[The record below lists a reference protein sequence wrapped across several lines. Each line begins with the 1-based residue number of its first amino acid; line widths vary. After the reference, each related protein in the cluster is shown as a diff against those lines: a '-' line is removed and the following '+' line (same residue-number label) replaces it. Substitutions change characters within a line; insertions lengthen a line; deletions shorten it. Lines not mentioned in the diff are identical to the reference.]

1 MKKLKELPFP
11 ILNQIIKYWI
21 LAVGTL
27 FFSITLSMAYK
38 DFSFLLPAFAISVGL
53 TLFSFRITNKF
64 HNGEYLRIQG
74 VCQQIEYTAVRKQIK
89 SITLRVEEKD
99 KVILLKLNTKKKRK
113 SFWVGCPVEVFL
125 DTKAT
130 ISEKDGIHIV
140 SNYLTLC
147 TTT

>member
-27 FFSITLSMAYK
+27 FFSIALSIAYK
-38 DFSFLLPAFAISVGL
+38 DFSFLLPSLAISIVL
-53 TLFSFRITNKF
+53 TIFSFRIANKF
-64 HNGEYLRIQG
+64 HNGEYFRIQG
-74 VCQQIEYTAVRKQIK
+74 TCQQIEYTTVRKQIK
-89 SITLRVEEKD
+89 SITISVEEKD
-99 KVILLKLNTKKKRK
+99 KTILLKLNAKKKRK
-113 SFWVGCPVEVFL
+113 SLWTGCRIEVFL

-130 ISEKDGIHIV
+130 VSEKDGIHIV

-147 TTT
+147 TTA